1 MLNIQFALVLVA
13 IWHIHC
19 SIALMGHEH
28 SGSPINYFEVIVI
41 KEILNMTG
49 KKMKVKK
56 RNEGQKKLPIDVVCP
71 NCNFK
76 INVDEIGLVMF
87 ESCTVFSC
95 PICKK
100 TIAIQPKGKE
110 FEIRVEDD
118 Q

>member
-1 MLNIQFALVLVA
+1 
-13 IWHIHC
+13 
-19 SIALMGHEH
+19 
-28 SGSPINYFEVIVI
+28 
-41 KEILNMTG
+41 
-49 KKMKVKK
+49 MKVKK
-56 RNEGQKKLPIDVVCP
+56 RDQEQRKLPNEVVCP

-76 INVDEIGLVMF
+76 VNVDDIGLVMF

-110 FEIRVEDD
+110 FEIKVEED